1 MFIGNRMGVRNVF
14 FYAILGIIGV
24 WTSFLLSG
32 VHATIAAVLAAFTIP
47 IEVKIKE
54 DPFIN
59 KIQIL
64 LESFKKMD
72 PNDQIPTISN
82 EQLHI
87 LEKIKITTDDAM
99 PPLQKLEHSLHKL
112 VTFVIIPI
120 FAIANAGVSLHFDTE
135 MLFQSNVIL
144 GVFLGLL
151 LGKVIGVVGFTYLM
165 VKLKIASYYEGMHF
179 RNVLGLGFLAS
190 IGFTMSLFVT
200 QLAFK
205 NPDFI
210 MQAKIGIFAASI
222 IGGIIGYLILSK
234 NNAR

>member
-1 MFIGNRMGVRNVF
+1 
-14 FYAILGIIGV
+14 
-24 WTSFLLSG
+24 
-32 VHATIAAVLAAFTIP
+32 
-47 IEVKIKE
+47 
-54 DPFIN
+54 
-59 KIQIL
+59 
-64 LESFKKMD
+64 MD
-72 PNDQIPTISN
+72 PNDQLPTISN

-87 LEKIKITTDDAM
+87 LEKIKITTDDAI
-99 PPLQKLEHSLHKL
+99 PPLQKLEHSMHQL

-120 FAIANAGVSLHFDTE
+120 FAIANAGVSLHLDTK
-135 MLFQSNVIL
+135 MLLESNVMI

-151 LGKVIGVVGFTYLM
+151 LGKVIGVVGFTYIL
-165 VKLKIASYYEGMHF
+165 VKLMIANYYEGMHF

-222 IGGIIGYLILSK
+222 IGGVVGYFILSK
-234 NNAR
+234 K